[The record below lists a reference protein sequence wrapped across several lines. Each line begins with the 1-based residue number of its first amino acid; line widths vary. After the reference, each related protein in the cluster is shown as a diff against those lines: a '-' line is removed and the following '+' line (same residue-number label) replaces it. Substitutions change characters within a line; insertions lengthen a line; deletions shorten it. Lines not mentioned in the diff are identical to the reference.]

1 MSRGIKCGEVVIL
14 DLYHDR
20 SEKERFPDTYIGIV
34 TTVHDGDGYY
44 EACSLATGFQYAIR
58 MSDTM
63 SADDFIMWHRSVN
76 KLMVNGFDFPF
87 IERVN
92 PIIHLARTIHT
103 VLDTSDKDTA
113 LDETYATIKK
123 IAELPYLHDKHNKG
137 PMSV

>member
-1 MSRGIKCGEVVIL
+1 MSKGIKCGEVVIL

-76 KLMVNGFDFPF
+76 ELMVNGFDFPF

-103 VLDTSDKDTA
+103 VLDVSGRDIA
-113 LDETYATIKK
+113 LDEICAQIKK